1 MLFERL
7 LTAERD
13 SLMHVNLKRVRSKLA
28 SLGFEK
34 IRRETGTYKTYFA
47 RPSNVPEL
55 TEWLFIAFQGKAL
68 EYVLPYV
75 AISPI
80 RKGALVK
87 GLVETRFLP
96 EIDEDPKRGRIPVLD
111 DEDSL
116 QWEAKHIEA
125 FPKELHHLLTDST
138 TSLLQNTADAR
149 KAVKLYFQKFT
160 HESAGT
166 DILEWYENQNLGEG
180 KSLAREFS
188 HAPGICN
195 LSGAHWIYEIAVF
208 ILLSWSRE
216 IEGKTFEFKGPT
228 PFAVLDRE
236 MVLRKE
242 LIVDEIIAREK
253 FAT

>member
-1 MLFERL
+1 
-7 LTAERD
+7 
-13 SLMHVNLKRVRSKLA
+13 MHVNLKRVKSKLA

-34 IRRETGTYKTYFA
+34 IRRETETYKTYFA
-47 RPSNVPEL
+47 RPSSVSDL
-55 TEWLFIAFQGKAL
+55 TEWVFVAFQGKAL

-116 QWEAKHIEA
+116 RWEEKFIEA
-125 FPKELHHLLTDST
+125 FPKKLHQLLTDAT
-138 TSLLQNTADAR
+138 TSLLQSTADAR
-149 KAVKLYFQKFT
+149 KAVQLYFQKYT
-160 HESAGT
+160 DDSAGT
-166 DILEWYENQNLGEG
+166 DMLEWYENKNLGERT
-180 KSLAREFS
+180 LAREFS

-208 ILLSWSRE
+208 MLLAWSAE
-216 IEGKTFEFKGPT
+216 IEEKTYEFKGPT
-228 PFAVLDRE
+228 PFAVLNRE

-242 LIVDEIIAREK
+242 LIVDEIIVRENL
-253 FAT
+253 AT